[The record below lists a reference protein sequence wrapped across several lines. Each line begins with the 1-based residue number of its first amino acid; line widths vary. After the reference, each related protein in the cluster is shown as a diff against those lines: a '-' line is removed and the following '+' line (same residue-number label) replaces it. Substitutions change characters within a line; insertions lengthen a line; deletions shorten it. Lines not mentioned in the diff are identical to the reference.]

1 MKCTKQVNICLF
13 IILKIMLQT
22 FTLLKEIVPIFL
34 LRQLEFT
41 MKSTGIRHLFLCKAF
56 KSINPY
62 EFKFNASP

>member
-34 LRQLEFT
+34 LRPNLNSQ
-41 MKSTGIRHLFLCKAF
+41 
-56 KSINPY
+56 
-62 EFKFNASP
+62 